1 MVRSLFGSIVGPSL
15 RTRVLL
21 LVLAALVLVG
31 LAGWLAI
38 DRIIPSLTYQFGTMI
53 AERQVQYDRYRG
65 MAALNR
71 ELSLAGSLARSPSI
85 LAWFADETDPDLKA
99 RGLAEMEHYRQAFDD
114 NSVFLI
120 VNASGNY

>member
-38 DRIIPSLTYQFGTMI
+38 DRIITSLTYQFGTMI

-99 RGLAEMEHYRQAFDD
+99 R
-114 NSVFLI
+114 
-120 VNASGNY
+120 